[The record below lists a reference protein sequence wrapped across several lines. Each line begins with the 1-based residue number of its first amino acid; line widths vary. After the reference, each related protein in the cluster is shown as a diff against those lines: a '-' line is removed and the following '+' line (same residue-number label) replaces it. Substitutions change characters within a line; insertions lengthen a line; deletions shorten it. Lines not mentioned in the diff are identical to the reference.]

1 MNATIERI
9 RLYAKQLKLP
19 TVAHPEQLL
28 REALA
33 NQWSYEEFL
42 VQLLHTEAEQRKE
55 NQRRRRLKAAKFPL
69 LRTLDTLDFDNLD
82 HVKPETVWSL
92 ADNSYIRRHGNV
104 ICMGNPGMGK
114 THPSIALGLIAYNDG
129 YRVRFSRA
137 LSWPTN

>member
-9 RLYAKQLKLP
+9 GLYAKQLKLP

-92 ADNSYIRRHGNV
+92 ADNSYIRRHENV

-114 THPSIALGLIAYNDG
+114 THLSIALGLIAYNDG